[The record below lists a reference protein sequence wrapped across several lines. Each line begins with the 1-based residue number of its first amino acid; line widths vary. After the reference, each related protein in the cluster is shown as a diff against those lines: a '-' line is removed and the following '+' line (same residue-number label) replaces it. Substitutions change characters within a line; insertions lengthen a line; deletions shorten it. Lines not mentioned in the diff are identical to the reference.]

1 MLDFILFMIF
11 SILETYAMFFL
22 AFKIFKIDLYHK
34 EMVFASFIM
43 GFFSYTLRINYG
55 IASLD
60 TFSQYALMF
69 CFMWMLFRI
78 HPFYASILTGMA
90 YQSYSV
96 IQTTLFYLLKFI
108 FKLPLTLLDYFSGNV
123 FVLQFLTALTVIC
136 IGMYVGHKRLGFD
149 FVPDKPDVKIKTTPS
164 EKILFTLNLPAL
176 FIITSFSYFIKS
188 FYFFLIPIFYG
199 VILWGYLY
207 LSYKKDR
214 NNYESFSS

>member
-1 MLDFILFMIF
+1 
-11 SILETYAMFFL
+11 
-22 AFKIFKIDLYHK
+22 
-34 EMVFASFIM
+34 
-43 GFFSYTLRINYG
+43 
-55 IASLD
+55 
-60 TFSQYALMF
+60 
-69 CFMWMLFRI
+69 MWMLFRI

-164 EKILFTLNLPAL
+164 EKYYSL
-176 FIITSFSYFIKS
+176 
-188 FYFFLIPIFYG
+188 
-199 VILWGYLY
+199 
-207 LSYKKDR
+207 
-214 NNYESFSS
+214 